1 MSASERALILGNMRS
16 YPHSKQPLGA
26 AQLRLITTPDDM
38 REVSAP
44 PTRRPRASRQGRNLR
59 MAERLDQ
66 IAIEAQRD
74 AAQAVMAHDDVTARE
89 YLDRASAARKAAALL
104 RAGPSGV
111 RELLAS

>member
-1 MSASERALILGNMRS
+1 MSASEGALILGNMRS
-16 YPHSKQPLGA
+16 YPHSKQPAGA

-44 PTRRPRASRQGRNLR
+44 PARRPRPSRRGRNLR

-74 AAQAVMAHDDVTARE
+74 AAQAVMAPDDVTARE
-89 YLDRASAARKAAALL
+89 DLDRASAARKAAALL